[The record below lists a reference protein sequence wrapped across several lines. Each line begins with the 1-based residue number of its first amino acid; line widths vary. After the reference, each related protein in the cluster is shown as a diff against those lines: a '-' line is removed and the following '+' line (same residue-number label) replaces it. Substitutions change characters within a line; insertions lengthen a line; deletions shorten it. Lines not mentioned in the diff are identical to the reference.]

1 MQLYFLVE
9 DNPFYASLI
18 EEALSNNETTIQ
30 VFEKG
35 ENCLAEISKQPDLI
49 ILDYYLDGELTG
61 LDTLQRIKKES
72 PETQVIFLTSQA
84 NMQVALNSL
93 RFGAFDYIEKNETA
107 IEALQDAL
115 DRLDILKKSAV
126 KKEGSVFNLFKKSM
140 VC

>member
-1 MQLYFLVE
+1 
-9 DNPFYASLI
+9 
-18 EEALSNNETTIQ
+18 
-30 VFEKG
+30 FEKG
-35 ENCLAEISKQPDLI
+35 ENCLAELSKQPNLI
-49 ILDYYLDGELTG
+49 ILDYYLEGELNG

-115 DRLDILKKSAV
+115 DRLDILKQSAV
-126 KKEGSVFNLFKKSM
+126 KKDGSVFNLFKKSM